1 MLVANLLVGM
11 AISISFDVGER
22 VISELRLNYGWG
34 EDGTV
39 VKTESLQLRT
49 LITIA
54 FLMRRLFSIS
64 YVLYLKRTCVNDARS
79 LVLPFDF

>member
-1 MLVANLLVGM
+1 M
-11 AISISFDVGER
+11 
-22 VISELRLNYGWG
+22 
-34 EDGTV
+34 

-79 LVLPFDF
+79 LVSPFNFLIDYICQTALEKSLDSSSLKFSFSSIIGVP

>member
-1 MLVANLLVGM
+1 MV
-11 AISISFDVGER
+11 E
-22 VISELRLNYGWG
+22 
-34 EDGTV
+34 
-39 VKTESLQLRT
+39 TESLQLRT

-79 LVLPFDF
+79 LVLPFNFLIDYICQTALVKSLDSSGLKFSFSSIICVL